1 MNSTKFLTKSLFKK
15 LQTLVDENMYWRD
28 FLNSFESWNEFPHGI
43 HLAIF
48 VEPYLTYV
56 LEGKKTVESR
66 FSVNRSPPYKKV
78 NSGDILLLKL
88 SGGPIVGICQVTNV
102 WSYELEPKSWKLIKK
117 EFTNALCAQDPDFW
131 KDRKYAC
138 YATLMKIKKPI
149 TFEPF
154 EVEKRDRRG
163 WVVLRSKD
171 EQQLTLDN
179 LT

>member
-1 MNSTKFLTKSLFKK
+1 MKILL
-15 LQTLVDENMYWRD
+15 DENSYWD
-28 FLNSFESWNEFPHGI
+28 NYLNSFESWNEFPHGI

-56 LEGKKTVESR
+56 LDGKKTVESR
-66 FSVNRSPPYKKV
+66 FSIKRSPPYKKV
-78 NSGDILLLKL
+78 KSGDIVLLKL

-102 WSYELEPKSWKLIKK
+102 WSYELDPKSLKGIKK
-117 EFTNALCAQDPDFW
+117 EFTDLLCAHDPDFW
-131 KDRKYAC
+131 NDRESAC
-138 YATLMKIKKPI
+138 YATLLKIKNPV

-171 EQQLTLDN
+171 EQQLTLDAI
-179 LT
+179 